1 MPKVINKKKRLKV
14 KKRLKKIITFLIKKI
29 QLPNDTFVHRDF
41 HVSNLMINN
50 KKIFIIDSQD
60 AVYGNIAYDLASLI
74 DDVRLKTSKNLKEA
88 IYKNYLNFNKK
99 K

>member
-1 MPKVINKKKRLKV
+1 
-14 KKRLKKIITFLIKKI
+14 
-29 QLPNDTFVHRDF
+29 
-41 HVSNLMINN
+41 MINN

-74 DDVRLKTSKNLKEA
+74 DDVRLKTSKNLKEI

-99 K
+99 KNKQNKI